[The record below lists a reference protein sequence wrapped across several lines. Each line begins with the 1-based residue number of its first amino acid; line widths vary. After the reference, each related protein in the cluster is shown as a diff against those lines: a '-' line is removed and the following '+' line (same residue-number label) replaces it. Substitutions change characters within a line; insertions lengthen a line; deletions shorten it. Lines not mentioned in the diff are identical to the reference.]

1 MWLTDLA
8 ENLACPSPTKKV
20 GQPEI
25 LAAVGLSLL
34 SHLSHSK
41 TGGAKPNCESKSPAP
56 ADELDAIIDEK
67 VDGFAFPLDGEPL
80 PCIACTC
87 WQRVPGLAWWCGR
100 CAATGRSIN
109 TRSVCDCGF
118 VDWQAA
124 PVELRTAPQQQ
135 GEAGAEAVEATACA
149 Y

>member
-1 MWLTDLA
+1 MSLRETYRHLFEAANLIPKIPTIPKIAALPPA
-8 ENLACPSPTKKV
+8 EGNCRDIRDIRDTV
-20 GQPEI
+20 EIPEN
-25 LAAVGLSLL
+25 
-34 SHLSHSK
+34 
-41 TGGAKPNCESKSPAP
+41 GGAAP
-56 ADELDAIIDEK
+56 VMADENSG
-67 VDGFAFPLDGEPL
+67 GFAFPLDGEPL